1 MVRSTDAEGTLP
13 GSRSWLYLLRF
24 NNPKSLLPYL
34 LKSACVIGL
43 SRGWHE
49 MTGAKC
55 LVEGL
60 AYEKGAVHG
69 GLGFSAS
76 TGGAEFQRAS
86 ITLTGPHLP
95 LALGMTLG

>member
-1 MVRSTDAEGTLP
+1 
-13 GSRSWLYLLRF
+13 
-24 NNPKSLLPYL
+24 
-34 LKSACVIGL
+34 
-43 SRGWHE
+43 